1 VFQDLLKDETVI
13 VTGAAQGN
21 GRAIALG
28 LARCGAKLAIADL
41 NGAGAAET
49 AREIEGLSGTAY
61 SAALDV
67 VDIDACMKFAHEVE
81 ERLGAASVLINNAGI
96 IRRTAF
102 DDKAFLTDLDMTL
115 SINVKGSVNMTT
127 AFLQQ
132 LRSTQ
137 GRIINLGSIMS
148 FVGASKNVS
157 YAASKG
163 AVLQLTKALAAE
175 LAPDGIR
182 VNGIAPGVISTPMTE
197 VTRSTPEALAR
208 FMNHT
213 PLGRVGEPDELI
225 GPILFLASKMSSY
238 VTGAMLPIDGGYLAV

>member
-1 VFQDLLKDETVI
+1 MFQDLLKDETVI

-49 AREIEGLSGTAY
+49 AREIERLSGTAY

-67 VDIDACMKFAHEVE
+67 VDLDACMKFAHEVE
-81 ERLGAASVLINNAGI
+81 ERLGTASVLINNAGI

-102 DDKAFLTDLDMTL
+102 DDKAFLADLDMTL

-127 AFLQQ
+127 ALLQQ
-132 LRSTQ
+132 LHSTQ

-157 YAASKG
+157 YAASRG
-163 AVLQLTKALAAE
+163 SCSAVEPGTRGGNSPRTAFGSTASRLVLFYTH
-175 LAPDGIR
+175 DGR
-182 VNGIAPGVISTPMTE
+182 
-197 VTRSTPEALAR
+197 
-208 FMNHT
+208 
-213 PLGRVGEPDELI
+213 
-225 GPILFLASKMSSY
+225 
-238 VTGAMLPIDGGYLAV
+238 